1 MKKILFLVLFC
12 SFLSGC
18 YGSYYEA
25 EPVGIGKQPEELKMS
40 PCACLQI
47 DLKPGLPGWFVGT
60 YKG

>member
-1 MKKILFLVLFC
+1 MKKIIVLILF
-12 SFLSGC
+12 SSILSGC
-18 YGSYYEA
+18 YGSYYEM

-47 DLKPGLPGWFVGT
+47 QLQPGLPDWFIGT